1 MVKNKL
7 LFFQC
12 IIGLLAILINQL
24 FPQFVT
30 DYRYYLLA
38 IAILLTGM
46 PHGAIDHIIADE
58 LHTLGKYGSKIRF
71 YLTYLG
77 LMVFYT
83 LMWVYL
89 PLLSFILFMLIT
101 LYHFGQADAMR
112 FDAGISLQWIL
123 HISRGITVV
132 GLILFAD
139 PAYTSPV
146 IESVTGF
153 SLLTFSTANFDLQML
168 QYALAGL
175 YPLVYLIAVFARP
188 HAFPDKFSGLL
199 DSVTVSLLFLY
210 CDTIWAFSVYFGLWH
225 AFNHIRVM
233 IRFMRLNGVDANWKW
248 FYKRSFLFSAISYAG
263 IIGIY
268 FLLNAFG
275 NENLLVFL
283 LFIAIAVMT
292 LPHMLIVEKMY
303 GLFGYQIAGPH
314 ADELI
319 VEQKKPLK

>member
-1 MVKNKL
+1 MIKNKL
-7 LFFQC
+7 LFVQC

-24 FPQFVT
+24 FPQFVQ
-30 DYRYYLLA
+30 DFRYYLLA

-58 LHTLGKYGSKIRF
+58 LHSLGKYGSRIRF
-71 YLTYLG
+71 YLIYLG
-77 LMVFYT
+77 LMAFYT

-89 PLLSFILFMLIT
+89 PLFSFILFMLIT

-112 FDAGISLQWIL
+112 FDAGKALQWIL

-153 SLLTFSTANFDLQML
+153 SLLSFVSSNTDLNML
-168 QYALAGL
+168 QLWLAGL
-175 YPLVYLIAVFARP
+175 YPIIFTAALIIKP
-188 HAFPDKFSGLL
+188 HAFKDKITGLL
-199 DSVTVSLLFLY
+199 DAIVVSLLFLY

-233 IRFMRLNGVDANWKW
+233 IRFMKLNGVDAGWKW
-248 FYKRSFLFSAISYAG
+248 FYKRSFLFSLISYLG
-263 IIGIY
+263 ILGIY
-268 FLLNAFG
+268 FVLNAFG

-283 LFIAIAVMT
+283 LFIAIAVVT

-303 GLFGYQIAGPH
+303 GLFGHQIAGPH
-314 ADELI
+314 AEENQLTNTI
-319 VEQKKPLK
+319 